1 MANKKG
7 PLIKVEVFYIQ
18 EHVKLGKDI
27 HEIAADL
34 DRGIKSI
41 EKCVTKAQ
49 KEFAP
54 KPLTAGDQLAR
65 TKGSVVMTEN
75 ASTMGDVVRKRK
87 LPSKT
92 ASCITTAKNPN

>member
-7 PLIKVEVFYIQ
+7 PLSKVEVFYIQ

-27 HEIAADL
+27 HGIAADL

-41 EKCVTKAQ
+41 ERCVTKAQ
-49 KEFAP
+49 KEFSS
-54 KPLTAGDQLAR
+54 KPLTASDQFAR

-87 LPSKT
+87 LPPKT
-92 ASCITTAKNPN
+92 EACVTVVKNV

>member
-7 PLIKVEVFYIQ
+7 PLSKVEVFYIQ

-27 HEIAADL
+27 HDIATDL

-54 KPLTAGDQLAR
+54 KPLTTSDQFAR

-75 ASTMGDVVRKRK
+75 ASTMGDVRKRK
-87 LPSKT
+87 LPPKT
-92 ASCITTAKNPN
+92 ESCITTAKK

>member
-7 PLIKVEVFYIQ
+7 PLSKVEVFYIQ
-18 EHVKLGKDI
+18 EHVKLGKEI
-27 HEIAADL
+27 HDIAADL

-75 ASTMGDVVRKRK
+75 ASTMGDVVRKRT
-87 LPSKT
+87 LPPKT
-92 ASCITTAKNPN
+92 ESCITTAKK